1 MPPPVIIIDTREPS
15 PHPWT
20 PFWPAGTLFESG
32 TLETGDLAVKGF
44 EDGAVVERKTPSDF
58 LGCVGTERDR
68 FEKELRRARNI
79 GHFIVIVEGS
89 LHNTIREARLIH
101 PAAIIGTI
109 AAWTR
114 RYCPVIFADN
124 TAHAAALAL
133 RWLMQP
139 LEEAGKVYREA
150 KKDP

>member
-20 PFWPAGTLFESG
+20 PWWPAGTLFESG

-89 LHNTIREARLIH
+89 LQRDCCAVCRCADLQSIADRL
-101 PAAIIGTI
+101 
-109 AAWTR
+109 R
-114 RYCPVIFADN
+114 RQRL
-124 TAHAAALAL
+124 H
-133 RWLMQP
+133 QP
-139 LEEAGKVYREA
+139 FTGGQQ
-150 KKDP
+150 